1 MGDTDNDSPINDFIK
16 LFDRINNASDE
27 YIDDISVLVDD
38 IKDYNVIFQYKYQF
52 FINILFL
59 FIILGVLYVLYRD
72 YIYRIASKMT
82 RCTDITD
89 IINLNINEN
98 DNSYIYNIY
107 IVHVN
112 NSNNII
118 KDYILKFEYNFLTE
132 ETRITPGNYEHISH
146 LLFSPTDSISKMKN
160 AFYIFDL
167 EEKKKKFVDYYN
179 TDNRKVFFFDKKKMA
194 TKKYK
199 YYITA
204 NTDEKLSDEH
214 SIRLANFIK
223 KYAYDENINIDPL
236 YNILY
241 AIESKKNMEY

>member
-1 MGDTDNDSPINDFIK
+1 MADILNDVKGVFENIDNTSEQYIGDIAELAAESIK
-16 LFDRINNASDE
+16 
-27 YIDDISVLVDD
+27 DISFVLD
-38 IKDYNVIFQYKYQF
+38 YKYQV

-59 FIILGVLYVLYRD
+59 FIIFGILYVLYRD

-89 IINLNINEN
+89 IINLNIKDN

-118 KDYILKFEYNFLTE
+118 KDFILKFEYNFLTE
-132 ETRITPGNYEHISH
+132 ETGITFGEQKILLP
-146 LLFSPTDSISKMKN
+146 LLFSPTDNVSKMKN

-167 EEKKKKFVDYYN
+167 AEKKKRYIDYFEKSSG
-179 TDNRKVFFFDKKKMA
+179 KVFFLDRKKMA

-199 YYITA
+199 YYITS

-223 KYAYDENINIDPL
+223 KYAYDDSINIDPI

>member
-1 MGDTDNDSPINDFIK
+1 MTAILNDVKGVFENIDNTSEQYIGNIVELTVESMKDIRFI
-16 LFDRINNASDE
+16 LD
-27 YIDDISVLVDD
+27 
-38 IKDYNVIFQYKYQF
+38 YKYQV

-59 FIILGVLYVLYRD
+59 FIIFGVLYVLYRD

-89 IINLNINEN
+89 IINLNIRDN

-112 NSNNII
+112 NTNNII
-118 KDYILKFEYNFLTE
+118 KDFIVRFEYNFLTE
-132 ETRITPGNYEHISH
+132 ETRITYGEHKILSP
-146 LLFSPTDSISKMKN
+146 LLFSPTDNISKMKN

-167 EEKKKKFVDYYN
+167 SEKKQKYIDYYE
-179 TDNRKVFFFDKKKMA
+179 RSSGKVFFLDKKKMA

-199 YYITA
+199 YYITS
-204 NTDEKLSDEH
+204 NTDEKLNDEH
-214 SIRLANFIK
+214 SIRLANFVK
-223 KYAYDENINIDPL
+223 KYAYDNSINIDPI